1 MPPSAPI
8 RAPVAVARRL
18 LSSPL
23 VDLLCGPH
31 GIDRYLE
38 LIRPDLT
45 LHDARAEVLS
55 VRRQTDRSVTLTLR
69 PNAAW
74 AGLRAGQFVAV
85 GVEIDGVRQ
94 TRTYSPAGSEH
105 GSGAALELT
114 VTAHPQGL
122 VSRHLQR
129 EVRPGAILHLG
140 TAQGAFALPDPRPER
155 LVLISGGS
163 GVTPVMSMLRTL
175 CDEDHDGQIAFVHY
189 ARTAADWL
197 YERETWALA
206 ARHPNVKVCYRATR
220 GSSGPQRR
228 GNGGRESGGRANEG
242 RANGGRANGGRAN
255 GGGANGGG
263 GRLSAATLRALIGDL
278 NGVHV
283 AVCGPPS
290 LIRSVRAIWAQVDG
304 GAERVMAETFTP
316 PRVRVGE
323 AGAEGRIRFLR
334 SRRSVPIGAGTL
346 LEQTE
351 SAGLSPQFGCRMGIC
366 HTCTCRK
373 AAGVVR
379 NVLTGEV
386 SAVPDEDIQLCV
398 SVPAGNVALEI

>member
-1 MPPSAPI
+1 MPLSPPI
-8 RAPVAVARRL
+8 RRPVAVARRL

-45 LHDARAEVLS
+45 LHEARAEVVS

-105 GSGAALELT
+105 DSRVALELT
-114 VTAHPQGL
+114 VTAHEQGL
-122 VSRHLQR
+122 VSRHLHR
-129 EVRPGAILHLG
+129 NVRPGAILHLG
-140 TAQGAFALPDPRPER
+140 TAQGVFALPDPRPDR

-175 CDEDHDGQIAFVHY
+175 CDEGDDGQIAFIHY
-189 ARTAADWL
+189 ARTPADWL
-197 YERETWALA
+197 YEPETRAFA
-206 ARHPNVKVCYRATR
+206 ARHPNLKLCYRATR
-220 GSSGPQRR
+220 GRS
-228 GNGGRESGGRANEG
+228 RAS
-242 RANGGRANGGRAN
+242 
-255 GGGANGGG
+255 GGGANAGG

-278 NGVHV
+278 RGAHV

-290 LIRSVRAIWAQVDG
+290 LIRSVRAIWAQVNG
-304 GAERVMAETFTP
+304 GAERVLAETFTP
-316 PRVRVGE
+316 PPVSFAEV
-323 AGAEGRIRFLR
+323 GAEGRIRFLR
-334 SRRSVPIGAGTL
+334 SRRSVAIGPGTL
-346 LEQTE
+346 LEQIE

-386 SAVPDEDIQLCV
+386 SAEEDEDIQLCV